1 MLRKLVGH
9 DCTGCG
15 ACTHNNIQIKWK
27 EDKKKKDEDMKTSPR
42 LSQSVEDY
50 LETMY
55 CLDKDK
61 GEIKV
66 KDISQALNVKP
77 PSVVEA
83 VQKMSQMGLVSY
95 QRYREIK
102 LTPQGQQVAE
112 AIMERHAVLEDFL
125 NLLGVGVEI
134 AVEDACA
141 MEHVL
146 SKSTICNLKSFAE
159 FMEVYP
165 YAKEFLEAFHHYQQ
179 HGELP
184 REYQK

>member
-1 MLRKLVGH
+1 
-9 DCTGCG
+9 
-15 ACTHNNIQIKWK
+15 
-27 EDKKKKDEDMKTSPR
+27 MKSIPK

-55 CLDKDK
+55 CLGRDK

-66 KDISQALNVKP
+66 KDISQALDVKP

-83 VQKMSQMGLVSY
+83 VQKLSQMGLVSY

-102 LTPQGQQVAE
+102 LTPEGQQVAE
-112 AIMERHAVLEDFL
+112 AVMERHTVLEDFL
-125 NLLGVGVEI
+125 NLLGVGVEV
-134 AVEDACA
+134 AGDDACA

-146 SKSTICNLKSFAE
+146 SKSTIGNLKSFAE

-165 YAKEFLEAFHHYQQ
+165 YASQFMEAFHYYHR
-179 HGELP
+179 HGKLP
-184 REYQK
+184 EEDEI

>member
-1 MLRKLVGH
+1 
-9 DCTGCG
+9 
-15 ACTHNNIQIKWK
+15 
-27 EDKKKKDEDMKTSPR
+27 MKPNPR

-50 LETMY
+50 LEAMY
-55 CLDKDK
+55 CLGRDK

-66 KDISQALNVKP
+66 KDISQALDVKP

-83 VQKMSQMGLVSY
+83 VQKLSQMGLVSY

-134 AVEDACA
+134 AEEDACA

-146 SKSTICNLKSFAE
+146 SKSTICNLKSFAD

-165 YAKEFLEAFHHYQQ
+165 YASQFMEAFRYYHQ
-179 HGELP
+179 HGKLP
-184 REYQK
+184 EDEK

>member
-1 MLRKLVGH
+1 
-9 DCTGCG
+9 
-15 ACTHNNIQIKWK
+15 
-27 EDKKKKDEDMKTSPR
+27 MKTTPR

-55 CLDKDK
+55 CLSRDK

-83 VQKMSQMGLVSY
+83 VKKLSQMGLVSY

-102 LTPQGQQVAE
+102 LTPDGRQVAE
-112 AIMERHAVLEDFL
+112 AIKERHTVLEDFL
-125 NLLGVGVEI
+125 NLLGVGVEV
-134 AVEDACA
+134 AGDDACA

-159 FMEVYP
+159 FMEIYP
-165 YAKEFLEAFHHYQQ
+165 YASQFMEAFYHYHQ
-179 HGELP
+179 HGKLP
-184 REYQK
+184 EDK

>member
-1 MLRKLVGH
+1 
-9 DCTGCG
+9 
-15 ACTHNNIQIKWK
+15 
-27 EDKKKKDEDMKTSPR
+27 
-42 LSQSVEDY
+42 VEDY

-55 CLDKDK
+55 CLRRDK

-66 KDISQALNVKP
+66 KDISQALDVKP

-83 VQKMSQMGLVSY
+83 VQKLSQMGLVSY

-102 LTPQGQQVAE
+102 LTPEGLQVAE
-112 AIMERHAVLEDFL
+112 AVMERHTVLEEFL
-125 NLLGVGVEI
+125 NLLGVGEV
-134 AVEDACA
+134 AGDDACA

-165 YAKEFLEAFHHYQQ
+165 YASQFMEAFRYYQQ

-184 REYQK
+184 EEKEK